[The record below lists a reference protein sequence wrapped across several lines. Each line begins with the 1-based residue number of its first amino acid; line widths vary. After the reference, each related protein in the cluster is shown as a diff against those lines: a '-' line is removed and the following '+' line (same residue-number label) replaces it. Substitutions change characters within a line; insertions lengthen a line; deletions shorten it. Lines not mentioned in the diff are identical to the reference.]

1 MHCLCRCLEFKI
13 INCFDWEHFQDSRL
27 YRCRVGSFRLMQL
40 PNSVGQRRRQSDGSW
55 RGLLHGSHQD
65 EGLMLYDTAES
76 VFLIWH
82 SEKIMTRP
90 HTWVNHLHASYLP
103 LPLLALW
110 FAYPGDCG
118 ELFGQRGEACCG
130 SMASQAIIGMWKF
143 AAQKHHETSLDISL
157 CRCVLVKGCA
167 HHHQWCFDLVCQGHG
182 ASILQRCPASV
193 HQGCRHHL
201 RNERSANH

>member
-1 MHCLCRCLEFKI
+1 
-13 INCFDWEHFQDSRL
+13 
-27 YRCRVGSFRLMQL
+27 MQL
-40 PNSVGQRRRQSDGSW
+40 PNSVGQRRGQSDGSW
-55 RGLLHGSHQD
+55 RDLLHGSHQD

-82 SEKIMTRP
+82 SEKIMTQP

-110 FAYPGDCG
+110 FVYPGDCG

-143 AAQKHHETSLDISL
+143 AAQKHQETWLDISL
-157 CRCVLVKGCA
+157 CRCVLVKGCT
-167 HHHQWCFDLVCQGHG
+167 HHHQWCFFAFAKVTVPAYFND
-182 ASILQRCPASV
+182 AQRQSTKDAGTISGMNVLRIINEPTAAAIAYGQSATNSV
-193 HQGCRHHL
+193 T
-201 RNERSANH
+201 